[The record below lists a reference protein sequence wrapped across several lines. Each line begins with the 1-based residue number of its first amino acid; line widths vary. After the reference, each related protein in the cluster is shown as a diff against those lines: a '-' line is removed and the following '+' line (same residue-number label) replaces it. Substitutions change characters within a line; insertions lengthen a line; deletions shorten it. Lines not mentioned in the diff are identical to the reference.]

1 MRKKGRK
8 ILLHET
14 TADNDI
20 RYRGPLSYQHFQAM
34 GWLCIA
40 VYAACTL
47 LKFGAKLDQTVADK
61 AGSFLPVLEIF
72 GEMSLPL
79 LLIANYAKILNTSE
93 GYRKQLIKNSA
104 AMVGYIIAFYLLFYR
119 YILGVLGTMTG
130 TPAQSENLVLSFSGR
145 IASSG
150 FFAFNIFVDLFLC
163 TLVMFFLNYR
173 PSRIFRG
180 KSVLLFRLLSLLPIG
195 YEIWCMVLKVQSAR
209 GMIHIPPWFFPLLPV
224 KPPMTFVL
232 FIILALYVKTR
243 ERRFIRHGKTHEDF
257 KAFLKTRRNSRNFS
271 FFLAIMMI
279 VVSLVDFLVVLG
291 FSFAEG
297 LYTAIPHFTESISSD
312 ILASEI
318 PEENRIAAD
327 SDETGSAFTLFLNKS
342 AYEAFR
348 EMDAESEIE
357 VAIYTGS
364 HIAMTAGFGNSINLL
379 FLAPVV
385 LLFSYTRKPKWPV
398 LDMIIPVAGIGLIV
412 ILVLEAFLFFVR
424 HYFPAES
431 FPQGLERIGFFFR
444 SLKG

>member
-40 VYAACTL
+40 LYAACTL
-47 LKFGAKLDQTVADK
+47 LKFGAKLDQTVAVK
-61 AGSFLPVLEIF
+61 AGSILQVLEIL

-119 YILGVLGTMTG
+119 YILGILGTMTG
-130 TPAQSENLVLSFSGR
+130 NPVQAENLVLSFPGR
-145 IASSG
+145 IASYG

-243 ERRFIRHGKTHEDF
+243 ERRFIRHGKSHEDF
-257 KAFLKTRRNSRNFS
+257 KVFLKTRRNSRNFS

-279 VVSLVDFLVVLG
+279 VVSLIDFLIVIG
-291 FSFAEG
+291 FSVTEG
-297 LYTAIPHFTESISSD
+297 LHTAIPNFSQSVSSD
-312 ILASEI
+312 TPASDVT
-318 PEENRIAAD
+318 EENRIAAD
-327 SDETGSAFTLFLNKS
+327 SGDNSSGFTFFLRTSSN
-342 AYEAFR
+342 
-348 EMDAESEIE
+348 EMFNEMSDAELE
-357 VAIYTGS
+357 AAFYNGS
-364 HIAMTAGFGNSINLL
+364 YIAFAAGFGNSLSLL

-412 ILVLEAFLFFVR
+412 ILFLEAFLFFVR